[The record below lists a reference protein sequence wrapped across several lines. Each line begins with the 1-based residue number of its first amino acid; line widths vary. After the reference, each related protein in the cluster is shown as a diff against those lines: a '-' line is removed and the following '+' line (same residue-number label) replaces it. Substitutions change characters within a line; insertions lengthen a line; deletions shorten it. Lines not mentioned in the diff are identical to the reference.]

1 MCDNL
6 AFSGDQTIRRK
17 HTQRLKFELPGLIAN
32 IVEPLADRRKE
43 QQLTFERYQATPLSP
58 LQADHAIMNMFR
70 EDIINLQRIGTVLD
84 EWEEPS
90 FDWGERTAFRLF
102 NAATYALTGRIAENP
117 TLTRKLHKVI
127 DLTCEHVA

>member
-1 MCDNL
+1 
-6 AFSGDQTIRRK
+6 
-17 HTQRLKFELPGLIAN
+17 
-32 IVEPLADRRKE
+32 
-43 QQLTFERYQATPLSP
+43 
-58 LQADHAIMNMFR
+58 MNMFR

-127 DLTCEHVA
+127 DLACEHVT